1 MVDLIKNLADCE
13 SQLEKCKERL
23 IFRCNDFNNN
33 VAVRLFDPS
42 VNDGD
47 NFCFNN
53 VKRACK
59 ALNVDIDASM
69 ANLIV
74 KRFDSNFDNE
84 MTYSDVTDIFKP
96 NSIALQREVE
106 RRTVFDE
113 RRPTAKSSKEKHM
126 HEYIR
131 DVLDQT
137 IEAVSL
143 AQKISLSLVK
153 RPQYS
158 IERALSVLQQRGAS
172 PVALGYYRSIL
183 ELHHIMIETDDFLPS
198 SA

>member
-1 MVDLIKNLADCE
+1 
-13 SQLEKCKERL
+13 
-23 IFRCNDFNNN
+23 
-33 VAVRLFDPS
+33 
-42 VNDGD
+42 
-47 NFCFNN
+47 
-53 VKRACK
+53 
-59 ALNVDIDASM
+59 M

-74 KRFDSNFDNE
+74 KKFDSNFDNE

-96 NSIALQREVE
+96 TSIALQREVE

-158 IERALSVLQQRGAS
+158 IERAISVL
-172 PVALGYYRSIL
+172 
-183 ELHHIMIETDDFLPS
+183 
-198 SA
+198 